1 MKFHV
6 HTDIDKAEFAVVPS
20 SYSPSIYVIVCY
32 KVTSVQ
38 DPDFAYTGGIVR
50 KHGVM
55 RACNRLKPGLGA
67 RPLSKALFYI
77 SSMLLL

>member
-1 MKFHV
+1 MWSFH
-6 HTDIDKAEFAVVPS
+6 I
-20 SYSPSIYVIVCY
+20 IVCY
-32 KVTSVQ
+32 RVTSVQ

-55 RACNRLKPGLGA
+55 RAPNRLKPGLGA

-77 SSMLLL
+77 SSMAIL